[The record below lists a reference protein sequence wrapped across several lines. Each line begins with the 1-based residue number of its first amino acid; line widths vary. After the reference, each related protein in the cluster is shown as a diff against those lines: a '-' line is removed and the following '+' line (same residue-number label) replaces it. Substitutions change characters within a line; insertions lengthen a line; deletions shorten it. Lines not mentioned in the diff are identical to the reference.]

1 MRWRQGGNRFAVVLV
16 WSIADSVKGKVVTIG
31 LSMLVETVHQE
42 TLSARRSKGQGCG
55 SAGSVD

>member
-16 WSIADSVKGKVVTIG
+16 CSIADSVKGKVVTIG

-42 TLSARRSKGQGCG
+42 TLSARDRVAALRQ
-55 SAGSVD
+55 V